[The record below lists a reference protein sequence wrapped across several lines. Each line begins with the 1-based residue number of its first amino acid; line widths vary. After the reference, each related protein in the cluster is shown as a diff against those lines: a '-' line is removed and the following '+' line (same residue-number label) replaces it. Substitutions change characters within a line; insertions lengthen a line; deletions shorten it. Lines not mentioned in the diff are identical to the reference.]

1 MIDHPRRW
9 RVPLSVAAFALL
21 AGACAPSSQD
31 TGAAA
36 ASDDDA
42 TDAAAT
48 SDDADAAADD
58 VSQDDDAP
66 DADDADV
73 AGDPDTDLDAL
84 IAAAQAEGELVVY
97 NTSSAIDDACASF
110 EELYGITCTGFKL
123 DNPEQAERVTREV
136 DSGNVEASVVQMA
149 DGPAIAAE
157 LVPQGYL
164 VNWVPAWMEDAI
176 PAGYHDPLTWR
187 LAAIIVGYNTQAYPD
202 GCPVDNVW
210 QLTEEEW
217 QGRFGLRDPLTT
229 PRQTD
234 WFQML
239 MDEPDAMAAAYEAH
253 YGEPL
258 QTDEENAGFEFV
270 RRLAENQPIVLGS
283 DGDVGDAV
291 GAPDQDDPPIG
302 LYYLG
307 KHRDNEEGL
316 VLGLC
321 EGLEPFEGYDETT
334 HASLVADAPHPNAG
348 KLFIHH
354 LLTEE
359 GIAAWTG
366 PRIGDRS
373 TNPDVPPNPE
383 DPYPTLE
390 EFAERT
396 MSVADID
403 NDRAIQ
409 GRQDVQD
416 FWRSHLAN

>member
-1 MIDHPRRW
+1 MMDHPRRW
-9 RVPLSVAAFALL
+9 RVTLGVAAIALL
-21 AGACAPSSQD
+21 AGACAPSGQD
-31 TGAAA
+31 AEA
-36 ASDDDA
+36 ASAAPDDA
-42 TDAAAT
+42 TDEPAT
-48 SDDADAAADD
+48 SDDVEQTTEEEDEDAGGNASESSGD
-58 VSQDDDAP
+58 P
-66 DADDADV
+66 DADLE
-73 AGDPDTDLDAL
+73 TL
-84 IAAAQAEGELVVY
+84 IAAAQQEGELVVY

-110 EELYGITCTGFKL
+110 EELYDIACTGFKL

-164 VNWVPAWMEDAI
+164 INWVPAWMEEAI

-202 GCPVDNVW
+202 GCPIGNVW
-210 QLTEEEW
+210 ELTGEEW
-217 QGRFGLRDPLTT
+217 EGKFGLRDPLTT

-234 WFQML
+234 WFQSL
-239 MDEPDAMAAAYEAH
+239 MDDPAAMAAAYEAH
-253 YGEPL
+253 FGEPL
-258 QTDEENAGFEFV
+258 ETEEENAGFEFV

-291 GAPDQDDPPIG
+291 GAPDQEDPPLG

-321 EGLEPFEGYDETT
+321 EGLQPFEGYDETT

-373 TNPDVPPNPE
+373 TNPDVPPNPD
-383 DPYPTLE
+383 DPYPSLQ
-390 EFAERT
+390 EFADRT

-416 FWRSHLAN
+416 FWRSHPVS